1 MVFDDCCFVVRLFS
15 MWRLVPGA
23 LLPVLFELASPVVPC
38 EDRPEETIPLL
49 LCSDLLTDAAD
60 GIQRVSGAEAS
71 ATVSATPYCPQ
82 QPELLTRGAS
92 LALAITH
99 DSDPESH

>member
-38 EDRPEETIPLL
+38 EDRPGETIPLL

-60 GIQRVSGAEAS
+60 GIQFKGFQVQKLQPQSQQLR
-71 ATVSATPYCPQ
+71 TVHSSQNY
-82 QPELLTRGAS
+82 
-92 LALAITH
+92 
-99 DSDPESH
+99 